1 MKKDLILK
9 NSFIFIK
16 LLYTLMR
23 LDSLHKWKKN
33 VIIAILSNVEIS
45 FVYSI

>member
-1 MKKDLILK
+1 MKKNFFLK
-9 NSFIFIK
+9 NLFIFIK

-23 LDSLHKWKKN
+23 LDSLHKWKEN
-33 VIIAILSNVEIS
+33 IIIAILSNVEII